1 MSGFPEAWLNELLSR
16 TDIVSVV
23 SQYVSLKPRGGR
35 MWGCCPFHGE
45 KTPSF
50 SVSADKQLF
59 YCFGCHKGGS
69 VIQFVMEM
77 EKLPFREAV
86 KLLAQ
91 QAGMDLPE
99 QADDGELQR
108 QRRLKD
114 RLYGACREAA
124 LFFHQQLKADGG
136 RQAQAY
142 LARRGLQPQTVA
154 AFGLGFAP
162 ADWDGLYRY
171 LRDKGYTE
179 QEMQQAGLI
188 VRSRRNEDRW
198 FDMFRGR
205 VIFPIIGGY
214 QKVIGFGGRIIGDG
228 QPKYLN
234 TAETPIFNKRY
245 NLYALNMLRGKNT
258 DHLVLVEGYMDVVS
272 LYQGGVTNAVATLG
286 TALTSQQARLI
297 KRYVPSVYVA
307 YDGDPPGQNATLRA
321 LEILEAEGLGAK
333 VIRFPGGKDPD
344 EFIRAEGLE
353 GYEALRKNAL
363 AANAFRLE
371 HMAGQYD
378 LMSEDGRE
386 AFARKACAFIGGL
399 SPVEQERYYALLA
412 RKTGYSVDTLRSEGG
427 RQKKGE
433 APREGFSGGARGQ
446 PDGRNSLSGNR
457 NTSSSNQGSSATN
470 RRAAVERIL
479 LRLALE
485 EPGYLERLSR
495 EPELFRDE
503 ACAALFE
510 TLLQAWKKSGET
522 AAAKPAESRAAFL
535 AALPQQQAE
544 CAAAAL
550 SLPGADD
557 AQRCMADCIST
568 LRRMDMTQELKR
580 LQQEASE
587 DGVSRERKLQ
597 LLERIGELNEKLEQ
611 QDERQTESGR

>member
-16 TDIVSVV
+16 TDIVSIV
-23 SQYVSLKPRGGR
+23 SQYVPLKPRGGR

-50 SVSADKQLF
+50 SVSVDKQLF

-69 VIQFVMEM
+69 AIQFVMEM
-77 EKLPFREAV
+77 EKVPFREAV

-91 QAGMDLPE
+91 QAGMELPE

-108 QRRLKD
+108 ERRLKE

-124 LFFHQQLKADGG
+124 LFFHQQLKTDGG

-162 ADWDGLYRY
+162 AEWDGLYRH
-171 LRDKGYTE
+171 LKGGGYTE

-188 VRSRRNEDRW
+188 VRSRKNEDRW

-214 QKVIGFGGRIIGDG
+214 QKVIGFGGRTMGDE

-286 TALTSQQARLI
+286 TALTTQQARLM
-297 KRYVPSVYVA
+297 KRYVSSVYVA
-307 YDGDPPGQNATLRA
+307 YDGDPPGQKATLRA
-321 LEILEAEGLGAK
+321 LEILEAEGLSAK

-353 GYEALRKNAL
+353 GYEALKKNAL
-363 AANAFRLE
+363 VGNAFRIE
-371 HMAGQYD
+371 HMAGEYD

-399 SPVEQERYYALLA
+399 SPVEQERYYGLLA

-427 RQKKGE
+427 RQSKGE
-433 APREGFSGGARGQ
+433 TRQGAFSGGTRTQSGAQ
-446 PDGRNSLSGNR
+446 ADGRNSLSGNR
-457 NTSSSNQGSSATN
+457 NTSNRKNSGSD
-470 RRAAVERIL
+470 RRVTVERTL
-479 LRLALE
+479 LKLALE
-485 EPGYLERLSR
+485 APGYLEKLSR
-495 EPELFRDE
+495 QEELFTDE
-503 ACAALFE
+503 ACIG
-510 TLLQAWKKSGET
+510 LLQALLLAEKEGKKTGSGGET
-522 AAAKPAESRAAFL
+522 TEGRAAFL
-535 AALPQQQAE
+535 AALPENQAE

-550 SLPGADD
+550 SLPEADD
-557 AQRCMADCIST
+557 VERCFTDCVST

-587 DGVSRERKLQ
+587 DGVSRERKLE
-597 LLERIGELNEKLEQ
+597 LLERIGELNEKL
-611 QDERQTESGR
+611 D